1 MAFSGLAMKNK
12 ARMQYWNEH
21 SALRRWEFQMLCHL
35 RILTF
40 QWCSLNPLIS
50 LAFLS
55 ASVNRGIWA
64 KVTLSSLLT
73 ITNRFQGIYSLYI
86 HYINRFFFLHV
97 VIKFLISKAIFLPF
111 YPLLCGICSGNANN
125 SNVFKANVSNTN
137 HATICLN
144 KL

>member
-1 MAFSGLAMKNK
+1 MSAWGRNLHCMAFSGLAMKNK

-35 RILTF
+35 CILTF

-50 LAFLS
+50 LTFLS
-55 ASVNRGIWA
+55 ASVNQGIWA

-86 HYINRFFFLHV
+86 HYINRFFF
-97 VIKFLISKAIFLPF
+97 SA
-111 YPLLCGICSGNANN
+111 CGDQVFNLQ
-125 SNVFKANVSNTN
+125 SNFSTVLSIIMWNMLRECK
-137 HATICLN
+137 
-144 KL
+144 